1 MDNEDY
7 KDLIVDNFTMATEF
21 VELCKKGNNNGD

>member
-1 MDNEDY
+1 MYNEDY
-7 KDLIVDNFTMATEF
+7 KDLIVDSFTMATEF

>member
-21 VELCKKGNNNGD
+21 AEMCKKDDK

>member
-1 MDNEDY
+1 MGNEDY
-7 KDLIVDNFTMATEF
+7 EDLIVDSFTMATEF

>member
-7 KDLIVDNFTMATEF
+7 KDLIVDSFTMAIEF
-21 VELCKKGNNNGD
+21 VNLCKKENKNGD

>member
-7 KDLIVDNFTMATEF
+7 KDLIVDSFTMATEF
-21 VELCKKGNNNGD
+21 VELCEKENKNGD